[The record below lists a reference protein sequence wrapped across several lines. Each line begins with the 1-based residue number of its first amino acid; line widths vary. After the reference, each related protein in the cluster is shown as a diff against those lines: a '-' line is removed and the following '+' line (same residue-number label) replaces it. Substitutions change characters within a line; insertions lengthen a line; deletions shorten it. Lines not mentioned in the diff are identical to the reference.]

1 MRKHSVLKFE
11 LCAGN
16 SQYLNLRKH
25 GGSRPVEQTW
35 EQQEDDSSIPL
46 TYSNLMDSNTGSN
59 RDSDYDLL
67 YGPVSRESLGSEQ
80 GFQVGTA
87 KDKRRGYGRV
97 KRGAE
102 HVHGLQ
108 RLTSLG
114 KYLCL
119 QCYC

>member
-1 MRKHSVLKFE
+1 V

-25 GGSRPVEQTW
+25 GGTRPLEQTW
-35 EQQEDDSSIPL
+35 EQQEDDSNIPL

-67 YGPVSRESLGSEQ
+67 YGPVGQESVGSEQ
-80 GFQVGTA
+80 GFQVGTEQ
-87 KDKRRGYGRV
+87 DKRRGYGRV
-97 KRGAE
+97 KRGAQ